1 LPKSFELKQNYPNPF
16 NPTTTISYTLPATS
30 NVTLS
35 VFDLN
40 GKKVAQLES
49 GRKSTG
55 THIINFDASALSS
68 GTYFYRLKAGNNV
81 QTKKMVLI
89 K

>member
-1 LPKSFELKQNYPNPF
+1 M
-16 NPTTTISYTLPATS
+16 IATLI
-30 NVTLS
+30 
-35 VFDLN
+35 D
-40 GKKVAQLES
+40 E
-49 GRKSTG
+49 RKSAG
-55 THIINFDASALSS
+55 FHSVPFDASALSS